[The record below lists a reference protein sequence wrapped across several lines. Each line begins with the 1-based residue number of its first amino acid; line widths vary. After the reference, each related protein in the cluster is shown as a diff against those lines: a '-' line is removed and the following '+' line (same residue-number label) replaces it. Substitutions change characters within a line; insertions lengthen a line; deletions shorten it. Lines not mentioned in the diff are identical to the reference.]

1 MKGKLLLWYVIFL
14 FLISNAAAQ
23 SVTINMP
30 DIDYQTF
37 AEGDDVRLT
46 ATITNDG
53 NETIDIMYQ
62 EVVLMPETPPMPV
75 LEVMTPGPGETK
87 EVSDLSFTVFSLT
100 EPGMYYYSVSVRDE
114 EWNVIADESTPFY
127 INGTLRTF
135 GSIETYFCADGL
147 CDDVRAVFIRDE
159 AKSYLHIELEE
170 DAVINAQITYPDN
183 SKSSLAV
190 NNGAAE
196 INFRGAGLYL
206 IDLTFAK
213 DGYETKTRQVK
224 MSVMEEEPVIHY
236 EFCSTEPDDE
246 CDSGCPDGPD
256 PDCAGQTG
264 DQQAQTG
271 AGTPSG
277 GTPINIGQFM
287 SDSSGMTIVIILI
300 AVLVAII
307 VYGLFIFPKRKMHN
321 IVPTDKEKPVKK
333 K

>member
-1 MKGKLLLWYVIFL
+1 MKGKLLLWSVIFL
-14 FLISNAAAQ
+14 FLILNVAAQ

-75 LEVMTPGPGETK
+75 LEVMTLEPGETK

-114 EWNVIADESTPFY
+114 EWNVIAEESTPFY

-147 CDDVRAVFIRDE
+147 CDDVRAIFIQDE
-159 AKSYLHIELEE
+159 AKSYLHIELEV
-170 DAVINAQITYPDN
+170 DAVIMAQITYPDN
-183 SKSSLAV
+183 SKSPLAV
-190 NNGAAE
+190 SNGAAE

-206 IDLTFAK
+206 IDLTFTK

-246 CDSGCPDGPD
+246 CDMECPDGSD
-256 PDCAGQTG
+256 PDCSGQTG

-271 AGTPSG
+271 TGTQP
-277 GTPINIGQFM
+277 GTTTDGGQFM
-287 SDSSGMTIVIILI
+287 SDSGLTIVIILI

-307 VYGLFIFPKRKMHN
+307 VYGLFIFPRRKMHN